1 MTRGARP
8 TQAVMLAANVVWFG
22 GLMRLLGEAVA
33 RLLSEMAPTESDQR
47 TVVAAV
53 LGGIVVLGIEV
64 LLLWRW
70 SWYRG
75 VIRQTRED
83 VRSLW
88 GLPPKATPPIQVTF
102 RRTATSSAIVLVP
115 ALVVAFLLPGAVAAA
130 IAVIVGLVVRVA
142 VVAVAVATSTS
153 SAQG

>member
-1 MTRGARP
+1 
-8 TQAVMLAANVVWFG
+8 MLAANVVWFG

-75 VIRQTRED
+75 VIRETREG

-88 GLPPKATPPIQVTF
+88 GLPPKAAPPIQVTF
-102 RRTATSSAIVLVP
+102 RRTATSSAIVLAP
-115 ALVVAFLLPGAVAAA
+115 ALVVAFLLPGAIAAA
-130 IAVIVGLVVRVA
+130 IAAIVGLLVRVA
-142 VVAVAVATSTS
+142 VVAFAVATSRS